1 MAELAHLTSPEA
13 AQYFT
18 AGTIALLPC
27 GATEPHGPHL
37 PLDTD
42 VLIAQGQARAA
53 ATKLE
58 ALGVRALVLPALS
71 YGITNYTHGFK
82 GRISIR
88 AGSLF
93 ALLEDILSALDYEG
107 IRHLVLLN
115 AHLEPDNVRVL
126 RNAILD
132 WSEPK
137 PDRLHAIFADVTRR
151 KLASELGAEFQSGDC
166 HAGSYETSLV
176 LATHPAN
183 VRPHANLPQVRI
195 DLIQKMQQGIKTF
208 REAGAAQAYCGE
220 PAQASVEEG
229 AKLLEILGDQVVR
242 LSRESWPGL
251 FSSLSS

>member
-1 MAELAHLTSPEA
+1 MTELAKLTSPQAVE
-13 AQYFT
+13 YFR

-42 VLIAQGQARAA
+42 VTIALAQARVASR
-53 ATKLE
+53 KLE
-58 ALGVRALVLPALS
+58 ALGIRTLVMPPLS

-107 IRHLVLLN
+107 VRHLVLLN

-126 RNAILD
+126 RNALLD
-132 WSEPK
+132 WSEPDK
-137 PDRLHAIFADVTRR
+137 DRLHAIFADVTRR
-151 KLASELGAEFQSGDC
+151 KLAGELGAEFQSGDC

-176 LATHPAN
+176 LAADPES
-183 VRPHANLPQVRI
+183 VRPHAALPAVQI
-195 DLIQKMQQGIKTF
+195 DLMQKMQQGVNTF
-208 REAGAAQAYCGE
+208 REAGADQAYCGE
-220 PAQASVEEG
+220 PARSSREEG
-229 AKLLEILGDQVVR
+229 ERLYEILGEQVVR
-242 LSRESWPGL
+242 LARENWPRL
-251 FSSLSS
+251 FQPLS